1 MKRFQVIRLIC
12 LVSAIMVAACPSP
25 SKAAD
30 LEVTRLVRDG
40 QKLLA
45 DGDYAAAEGLARQA
59 TDAAKRLAAD
69 DVASV
74 YAHQLLGNVLQA
86 RADYPGARAS
96 FEQALGWLEQSRDY
110 GPDHPAVAAPL
121 VNLANVLVLE
131 GNFPR
136 AEQFARRAV
145 AVNEQHPDVG
155 PKHPQTAL
163 STHALAGVLD
173 AKGDFARSIELL
185 DRTFTIKKEA
195 YGADS
200 PEATRSLENLAGA
213 YYEQG
218 DYAKA
223 APLHDRILPNVEK
236 HQGPDH
242 PETAIAVNNAARL
255 YRAMGQYK
263 RSEPLQR
270 RAFETL
276 VRALPP
282 DHPRV
287 ARSESNLGE
296 LLLTIGRP
304 QEARKLFEQSAV
316 NREKS
321 LGASHPLTAISWQ
334 NLAFAAAGSG
344 DWAAALDAADRGR
357 RVVRRYVARVLPSLN
372 DREQL
377 QFLKVRDED
386 NLHGVLTLG
395 LVRKDDPHAAERS
408 ASWLANAKAVGQ
420 EAAAEREQVATARR
434 AKDPAAQR
442 AGAELQAIRKEI
454 AGLRQAAEQGAT
466 DQSAARLETLEQ
478 KERAAIL
485 ALGLSFDWLER
496 EDPWV
501 AIGAIRAALPATSV
515 FVDIARFRPRDFAFA
530 AREGERFEPY
540 GAPRYAAWIVPPAG
554 RGGIRVVDLGE
565 AAGIDA
571 LVAEYRDRVE
581 AAEGP
586 EDTIRK
592 LGEAAAQAELA
603 VVAAPLA
610 KRTIE
615 PLLAAAKEALGRD
628 PEELVISPD
637 GPLWLVPFA
646 ALVLADGR
654 FAVEAV
660 AIRHVTS
667 GRDLLAK
674 RAAPAADATSG
685 LGRPLIMAAPNF
697 DSPSTGKAAA
707 APAADRSLAR
717 PARPSRRLP
726 PVKPLPGT
734 LEEARSVADAVRQ
747 IATTPPEI
755 VVADEATET
764 RFKAARRPA
773 LAVLATHGFF
783 LDKQEFDADALA
795 IQQAGAGRGLV
806 DTQGDEVENPLTRCG
821 LMFAGCNRAP
831 AAGDGEDG
839 VLTGLEILGCDLRGT
854 RLVVLSACQT
864 GLGKVESGE
873 GVAGL
878 RQAFQLAG
886 AETVVST
893 LWSVPDKETAQLS
906 NAMFTAL
913 AEGETAAQAV
923 RRAQLAVIRSRTEL
937 LEASHP
943 YYWAAFTTT
952 GR

>member
-1 MKRFQVIRLIC
+1 MV
-12 LVSAIMVAACPSP
+12 VVAACSVQIRT
-25 SKAAD
+25 SATDA
-30 LEVTRLVRDG
+30 EVTRLVDEGRALFE
-40 QKLLA
+40 K
-45 DGDYAAAEGLARQA
+45 GDYSQAERLARQA
-59 TDAAKRLAAD
+59 DAAARKQLAKD
-69 DVASV
+69 DVSRV
-74 YAHQLLGNVLQA
+74 YVDVLLGQILQA
-86 RADYPGARAS
+86 RGDYEAARGS
-96 FEQALGWLEQSRDY
+96 FQAGLEWLERAY
-110 GPDHPAVAAPL
+110 GPEHPAVTGPLKNL
-121 VNLANVLVLE
+121 VNVYVLT
-131 GNFPR
+131 GNLPQ
-136 AEQFARRAV
+136 AERSGRRAV
-145 AVNEQHPDVG
+145 EVNSRHPDVG
-155 PKHPQTAL
+155 PAHPQTA
-163 STHALAGVLD
+163 SAMHSLAAVLT
-173 AKGDFARSIELL
+173 AKGDFVGAEELL
-185 DRTFTIKKEA
+185 KKVITIKEGA
-195 YGADS
+195 FGADS
-200 PEATRSLENLAGA
+200 LDAMISLQDLAGL
-213 YYEQG
+213 YYERG
-218 DYAKA
+218 DYALA
-223 APLHDRILPNVEK
+223 EPLRQRILAGFEK
-236 HQGPDH
+236 HQGPNH
-242 PETAIAVNNAARL
+242 PETAGAINNTARL
-255 YRAMGQYK
+255 YRAMGLYQ
-263 RSEPLQR
+263 RAEPLQR
-270 RAFETL
+270 RANEMLERVF
-276 VRALPP
+276 PP
-282 DHPRV
+282 EHPRV
-287 ARSESNLGE
+287 AHAASNLGE
-296 LLLTIGRP
+296 LLLSVGKHA
-304 QEARKLFEQSAV
+304 EARQFFERSATV
-316 NREKS
+316 RDKV
-321 LGASHPLTAISWQ
+321 LGPTHPYTSISWQ
-334 NLAFAAAGSG
+334 NLAFAAAASG

-357 RVVRRYVARVLPSLN
+357 RGVRRYVARVLPALT

-377 QFLKVRDED
+377 QFLKIRDEA
-386 NLHGVLTLG
+386 NLHGILSLG
-395 LVRKDDPHAAERS
+395 LVRANDPEAAERS
-408 ASWLANAKAVGQ
+408 AAWLANAKAVGQ
-420 EAAAEREQVATARR
+420 EATAEAIQIARR
-434 AKDPAAQR
+434 AKDPAAQK
-442 AGAELQAIRKEI
+442 AAAELQAIRKEI

-540 GAPRYAAWIVPPAG
+540 GAPRYVAWIVPPAG

-571 LVAEYRDRVE
+571 LVAEYRDRIE
-581 AAEGP
+581 AAKGP